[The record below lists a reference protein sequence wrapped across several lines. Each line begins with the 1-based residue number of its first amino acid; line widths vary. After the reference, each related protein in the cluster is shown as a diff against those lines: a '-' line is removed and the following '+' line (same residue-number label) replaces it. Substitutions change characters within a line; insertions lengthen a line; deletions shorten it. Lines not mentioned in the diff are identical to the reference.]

1 MSWRSV
7 LIKWE
12 NIIDRAKDLK
22 IVTCIFIELYT
33 YLFHLFLC
41 FPLRFAHR
49 NGSRGCFMQSQGLY
63 AWECSFLHRLPHL
76 LNAGRE
82 LQWLIDRGG
91 RCEANL
97 FSLFVCC
104 CYCFCFLFFFF
115 FARLIQREA
124 RIAKNEISVSACQL
138 IKRWYQML
146 IYLASCQYNLNGS
159 CSLICHARDCA
170 LA

>member
-1 MSWRSV
+1 MEVEGVSCSLKGYTLEHAPFFTDYHIYLMQGGSFNDS
-7 LIKWE
+7 LIEGVGVKQ
-12 NIIDRAKDLK
+12 ICSLCLCVVV
-22 IVTCIFIELYT
+22 IVI
-33 YLFHLFLC
+33 
-41 FPLRFAHR
+41 
-49 NGSRGCFMQSQGLY
+49 
-63 AWECSFLHRLPHL
+63 
-76 LNAGRE
+76 
-82 LQWLIDRGG
+82 
-91 RCEANL
+91 
-97 FSLFVCC
+97 V
-104 CYCFCFLFFFF
+104 FCFF